1 MIDGID
7 CIKTFSVK
15 EMKENLLSLSDS
27 NFEEYITNS
36 RKVILVDFWAPWCT
50 PCKNMHDVIKNI
62 KNEYLEKI
70 SITTLNV
77 EENFKTSSKYD
88 IRSIPTLI
96 IFKKG
101 KEVERIVGSIS
112 MNQLEQFI
120 ERNT

>member
-1 MIDGID
+1 
-7 CIKTFSVK
+7 
-15 EMKENLLSLSDS
+15 
-27 NFEEYITNS
+27 
-36 RKVILVDFWAPWCT
+36 
-50 PCKNMHDVIKNI
+50 MHDVIKNI